1 MLLVVAAIIRGPDG
15 RILLSQRPA
24 HKHKGGCWE
33 FPGGK
38 VEPGESLADALAR
51 ELEEELGLRVR
62 ACQPFM
68 TIEHH
73 YPELSV
79 RLCFRE
85 VTDFDGEPAGREGQ
99 LVEWFAPDALS
110 SLGFPEANE
119 PVVRALALPDQY
131 LILPS
136 PLPMD
141 WAAILPRSIRAGA
154 HLVYLRG
161 VRDEALLRLLVE
173 CCHANAARALVAD
186 DPVLA
191 KRVGADGVHLRRDAA
206 LALDDRPEVPWVSM
220 ACHDAEALAH
230 AQHLN
235 ADMVMLSPVR
245 ETPTHAGQPGMG
257 WAALRRLAE
266 GLPIAVYAL
275 GGVTPA
281 DLPQARQAGARGVAG
296 IRGFWLTD

>member
-38 VEPGESLADALAR
+38 VEAGEALDTALAR

-85 VTDFDGEPAGREGQ
+85 VTAFEGQPMGREGQ
-99 LVEWFAPDALS
+99 PVQWFAPGELS
-110 SLGFPEANE
+110 SLDFPEANQ
-119 PVVRALALPDQY
+119 PVVKALALPDQW
-131 LILPS
+131 LILPT
-136 PLPMD
+136 PLPAD
-141 WAAILPRSIRAGA
+141 WREVLPRSIAAGA
-154 HLVYLRG
+154 TLVYLRD
-161 VRDEALLRLLVE
+161 VKAAPLLRELVQ
-173 CCHANAARALVAD
+173 CCHAHGALALVAD
-186 DPVLA
+186 DPSLA
-191 KRVGADGVHLRRDAA
+191 AAVAADGVHLRQQHAMQLTQKPA
-206 LALDDRPEVPWVSM
+206 LTWISM
-220 ACHDAEALAH
+220 ACHDQASLAQAVALGV
-230 AQHLN
+230 
-235 ADMVMLSPVR
+235 DMVLLSPVR

-257 WAALRRLAE
+257 WSSFRRLAE
-266 GLPIAVYAL
+266 GLPLPVYAL
-275 GGVTPA
+275 GGVGPA
-281 DLPQARQAGARGVAG
+281 DLPQARDAGARGVAG
-296 IRGFWLTD
+296 IREFWRSG